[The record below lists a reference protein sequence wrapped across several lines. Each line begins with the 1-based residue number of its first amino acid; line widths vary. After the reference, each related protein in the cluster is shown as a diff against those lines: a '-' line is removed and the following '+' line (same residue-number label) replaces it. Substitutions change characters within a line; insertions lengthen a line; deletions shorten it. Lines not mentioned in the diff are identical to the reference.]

1 MLSASFEHIAANAA
15 AFSAAIASAYRA
27 SEGSAGRLGDGV
39 ARNGNAVERSF
50 SKIENDLG
58 GHTSS
63 YCWSEAC
70 FAALENCFGTKTV
83 RILAGTNRSGGV
95 SRFDT
100 ICNVWGQYSA
110 GVILAVA

>member
-1 MLSASFEHIAANAA
+1 MKENIYTTGCKTVRRLWLAA
-15 AFSAAIASAYRA
+15 
-27 SEGSAGRLGDGV
+27 V
-39 ARNGNAVERSF
+39 AVCVAVATCAENAVGLLL
-50 SKIENDLG
+50 KIENDLG

-95 SRFDT
+95 SRFDA
-100 ICNVWGQYSA
+100 ICNAGGQYS
-110 GVILAVA
+110 VVAVA